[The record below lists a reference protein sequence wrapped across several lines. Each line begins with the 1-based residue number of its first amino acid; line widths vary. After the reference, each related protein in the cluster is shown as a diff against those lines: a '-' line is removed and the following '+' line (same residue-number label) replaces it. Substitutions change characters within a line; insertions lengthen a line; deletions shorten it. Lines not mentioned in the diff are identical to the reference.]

1 MSAAVAAT
9 LVLFAGLFS
18 VFCAVKD
25 YDWFMNSSRAWLFV
39 KLFGRNGARAFY
51 VLLGLFLVGMS
62 IFLFVQ

>member
-1 MSAAVAAT
+1 MSAAVAAI

-62 IFLFVQ
+62 IFLFVR

>member
-1 MSAAVAAT
+1 MSPAVAAT